1 MMHKKK
7 PYNKPKPTKSRQ
19 DSEVYTPLEGPDT
32 KAIKAKVLE
41 FITAIERNK
50 ATSDYQENWQDK
62 LKKLVNLIDD
72 FFLRR
77 LDSSADHVTAYNKT
91 IKLVIE
97 LSAEKFISDPSKY
110 YMFKFFAMNIRD
122 KILAKRPDLD
132 LAENIA
138 NDIYA
143 YYILPLQNELV
154 SRGRE
159 SEDSKELKLIWSDK
173 LESFRKMI
181 GYVVKNFLEQSNKK
195 NYDILIEPVIKELAK
210 IFFYATKRFG

>member
-1 MMHKKK
+1 M
-7 PYNKPKPTKSRQ
+7 
-19 DSEVYTPLEGPDT
+19 
-32 KAIKAKVLE
+32 
-41 FITAIERNK
+41 
-50 ATSDYQENWQDK
+50 
-62 LKKLVNLIDD
+62 VNLIDD